1 MLPPLVDLGPG
12 QGIALQAS
20 PTGADTP
27 RRMAFADWLLPLL
40 LLTADDEH
48 GRVPFD
54 WSAPA
59 LPLAPVPPAL
69 LDPAPA
75 V

>member
-1 MLPPLVDLGPG
+1 
-12 QGIALQAS
+12 
-20 PTGADTP
+20 
-27 RRMAFADWLLPLL
+27 MAFADWLLPLL

-54 WSAPA
+54 WSAPVMVT
-59 LPLAPVPPAL
+59 PPPAL
-69 LDPAPA
+69 LESAPA

>member
-1 MLPPLVDLGPG
+1 
-12 QGIALQAS
+12 
-20 PTGADTP
+20 
-27 RRMAFADWLLPLL
+27 MAFADWLLPLL

-48 GRVPFD
+48 GRALFD

-59 LPLAPVPPAL
+59 LPLVKVPPDVL
-69 LDPAPA
+69 EPAPA

>member
-1 MLPPLVDLGPG
+1 M
-12 QGIALQAS
+12 QAMAALQLVRAG
-20 PTGADTP
+20 TDTS
-27 RRMAFADWLLPLL
+27 RRMAFADWLLPFL

-48 GRVPFD
+48 GRLLFD

-59 LPLAPVPPAL
+59 LPLPAPVSTSLEPV
-69 LDPAPA
+69 PA

>member
-1 MLPPLVDLGPG
+1 
-12 QGIALQAS
+12 
-20 PTGADTP
+20 
-27 RRMAFADWLLPLL
+27 MAFADWLLPLL

-54 WSAPA
+54 WFGTAV
-59 LPLAPVPPAL
+59 PLAKVPTDSL
-69 LDPAPA
+69 EPAPA

>member
-1 MLPPLVDLGPG
+1 
-12 QGIALQAS
+12 
-20 PTGADTP
+20 
-27 RRMAFADWLLPLL
+27 LL

-59 LPLAPVPPAL
+59 VPLAKVPSDSLEPTA
-69 LDPAPA
+69 A